1 MTGQDG
7 ACGAPARLTKGDN
20 MSKRINRTTVELGL
34 RVRAEVKERVEA
46 DAARY
51 GISVSAYVGDLI
63 LGREPKPK
71 VGVELGAL
79 VLLGQRVVAAISAL
93 PNVPANESVRV
104 DMAEMRRSISDAL
117 LVLRKTYYDAPLDAR
132 RAERWA
138 G

>member
-1 MTGQDG
+1 
-7 ACGAPARLTKGDN
+7 

-34 RVRAEVKERVEA
+34 RVRAEVKERVESE
-46 DAARY
+46 AARY
-51 GISVSAYVGDLI
+51 GLSVSAYVSDLI
-63 LGREPKPK
+63 VGRESKPK
-71 VGVELGAL
+71 VGVELGPL

-117 LVLRKTYYDAPLDAR
+117 LALRTTYYDAPLDER
-132 RAERWA
+132 RTERWS